1 MEKNVINPEIEENQ
15 KIENS
20 LLENEKRKFS
30 NPEILQ
36 NFQDYFINITEESVS
51 IWEVWRKF

>member
-20 LLENEKRKFS
+20 VFENEKRKFS

-36 NFQDYFINITEESVS
+36 NFQDYFINITEESVAL
-51 IWEVWRKF
+51 WEV